1 MAENADGSV
10 VIRFDSDVSDAIKK
24 IGKIKTE
31 IQNLKTKISEK
42 EFKHNAIVEQ
52 AQSMEQ
58 SIKAAKTEVEKFR
71 QAYLQDT
78 TPASEGNYNRSVEK
92 LSQMNAE
99 YQKIIESADK
109 LAASIEQDTQDLQ
122 AMQQAGG
129 ELMRQM
135 NSANAAAAKESGF
148 SGFSFSSG
156 FDTLKDSLNL
166 LANLFKKLA
175 SIAAKSTGAVLR
187 SIWNLAKNGAKGLA
201 SLAGK
206 AAKAFM
212 SLVKSSN
219 QTNKSFGSGI
229 MTMLKYSLGIRGLHA
244 LFNKLRSAM
253 AEGFKN
259 LAKFSDPVNSAISSV
274 TSALSQLKNSL
285 ATAFAPILTTV
296 APIITKF
303 INMLSSAANAVAR
316 LTAAL
321 TGQKSYSKAIAVQK
335 DYAASLEGTAGAA
348 EDASKALAPFDE
360 ITKLSED
367 TGGGG
372 GGGAGA
378 GAMFETE
385 EVEPISF
392 ESWGQAFSA
401 ALDAILNDGIPRL
414 KAGLT
419 KFADWVNTF
428 SANLSEMFTFHG
440 VYEKVVRLG
449 KELSES
455 FNGLVSKIN
464 WGDLGSAL
472 GSGINTLLGLL
483 VSAVYNF
490 NWLNLGA
497 SIANMINNA
506 ISKIN
511 WTNVGEFLWRK
522 FKISI
527 DTLSGFLQNLDMTKF
542 SQAAGNISTGFFDS
556 MSASIQGI
564 DWYALG
570 EQVKT
575 LLVSIDWSSVAESTA
590 TAIGSAFG
598 AAASFLWGFI
608 DEAWNDVISW
618 WNEAAYED
626 GQFTMEGL
634 LNGIVE
640 KIKDIGAWI
649 KEHIFQPFIDGFKA
663 AFGIA
668 SPSTVMEEQG
678 GFVMSGLYQG
688 IVNGW
693 QSIHQWLNDLPGKFK
708 SAFNKVTSWVSTTF
722 SSAWESAWGG
732 LKAGVANAV
741 NGVIAVI
748 NDMLQTVADGI
759 NNLFAMLN
767 FSVDLPFGG
776 GTIGFEMPTV
786 SAPQIPYLAQ
796 GAVIP
801 PNSEFLAVLGDQRRG
816 TNIEAPLST
825 IQEAVSAVVNSQ
837 QQMELLREQNQLLQQ
852 ILERCGVTIDGPEF
866 ARAVTDYQQRQN
878 WAMGW

>member
-1 MAENADGSV
+1 MNADGSV
-10 VIRFDSDVSDAIKK
+10 VIQFDSDVSDAIKK

-78 TPASEGNYNRSVEK
+78 TPASEEKYNLSVEK

-129 ELMRQM
+129 ELLRQV
-135 NSANAAAAKESGF
+135 NSANEAAAKESGF

-156 FDTLKDSLNL
+156 FDTLKESLNL

-175 SIAAKSTGAVLR
+175 SIAAKATGSVLK
-187 SIWNLAKNGAKGLA
+187 SIGNLAKNGAKWLA

-206 AAKAFM
+206 AAKAFL

-296 APIITKF
+296 SPIITQF
-303 INMLSSAANAVAR
+303 INMLSRAANAVAR

-321 TGQKSYSKAIAVQK
+321 TGQKSYAKAIAVQK
-335 DYAASLEGTAGAA
+335 DYAKSLGGTAGAA
-348 EDASKALAPFDE
+348 EEASKALAPFDE
-360 ITKLSED
+360 ITKLSEE

-372 GGGAGA
+372 GGGGGA

-414 KAGLT
+414 KEGLT

-483 VSAVYNF
+483 VSSVYNF
-490 NWLNLGA
+490 NWFNLGE
-497 SIANMINNA
+497 SISTMLNNA

-511 WTNVGEFLWRK
+511 WTNVGAFLWRK

-527 DTLSGFLQNLDMTKF
+527 DTLAGFLLNLDMTQIA
-542 SQAAGNISTGFFDS
+542 QAAGNIATGFFDS
-556 MSASIQGI
+556 MSSTIQGI
-564 DWYALG
+564 DWYGIG

-693 QSIHQWLNDLPGKFK
+693 QSIQQWLNELPGKFK
-708 SAFNKVTSWVSTTF
+708 SAFTKVTSWVSTTF

-767 FSVDLPFGG
+767 FSVNLPFGG

>member
-1 MAENADGSV
+1 MEENADGSV

-71 QAYLQDT
+71 QAYLQDV
-78 TPASEGNYNRSVEK
+78 TPGSEEKYNRSVEK

-129 ELMRQM
+129 ELMRQV
-135 NSANAAAAKESGF
+135 NSTNAAAAKESGF
-148 SGFSFSSG
+148 TGFSFSSG
-156 FDTLKDSLNL
+156 FDTLKESLNL

-175 SIAAKSTGAVLR
+175 SIAAKATGSVLR

-212 SLVKSSN
+212 SLLKSSN
-219 QTNKSFGSGI
+219 KTNKSFGSGI

-296 APIITKF
+296 APIITQF
-303 INMLSSAANAVAR
+303 ITMLSRAANAVAR

-321 TGQKSYSKAIAVQK
+321 TGQKSYSKAIAGQK

-360 ITKLSED
+360 ITKLSEE

-372 GGGAGA
+372 GGGGGA

-455 FNGLVSKIN
+455 FNGLVRKIN

-490 NWLNLGA
+490 NWFNLGE
-497 SIANMINNA
+497 SISTMLNNA
-506 ISKIN
+506 ISKIE
-511 WTNVGEFLWRK
+511 WTNVGAFLWRK
-522 FKISI
+522 FKIAI
-527 DTLSGFLQNLDMTKF
+527 DTLAGFLLNLDMTQIA
-542 SQAAGNISTGFFDS
+542 QAAGNIATGFFDS
-556 MSASIQGI
+556 MSSTIQGI
-564 DWYALG
+564 DWYGIG

-575 LLVSIDWSSVAESTA
+575 LLVSIDWSSVAESA
-590 TAIGSAFG
+590 FTAIGSAFG
-598 AAASFLWGFI
+598 AAVNVVGGLFE
-608 DEAWNDVISW
+608 EAWDEVVNW
-618 WNEAAYED
+618 WNESAYED
-626 GQFTMEGL
+626 GQFTIQGL
-634 LNGIVE
+634 LDGILAAMANIVTWLY
-640 KIKDIGAWI
+640 D
-649 KEHIFQPFIDGFKA
+649 HILQPFLDGFGEV
-663 AFGIA
+663 FGVE
-668 SPSTVMEEQG
+668 SFSTILAEYG
-678 GFVMSGLYQG
+678 GNIMSCLYQG
-688 IVNGW
+688 ITDGW
-693 QSIHQWLNDLPGKFK
+693 QSIQQWLNDLPGKFK
-708 SAFNKVTSWVSTTF
+708 SAFTKVTSWVSTTF

-741 NGVIAVI
+741 NGVISVI

-759 NNLFAMLN
+759 NNLFSMLN

-786 SAPQIPYLAQ
+786 STPQIPYLAQ

-837 QQMELLREQNQLLQQ
+837 QQMELLREQNQLLHQ